1 MSEDEGPAEPGTP
14 PPPATPAGPPPGA
27 PFGGPPP
34 SARRPHLGQGAP
46 PPAFSVQLPSI
57 DVQAL
62 AKTPWVLGAAAIL
75 MGLVLYWA
83 GSVLSA
89 FQHDVGYD
97 ARQRIIHL
105 LGPGDAEWAV
115 SVLLAVALL
124 VLGSS
129 GEAKR
134 APMANFLYQLL
145 LLAAALITVASVI
158 NAVIDSHLHRQQ
170 FRCVDL
176 RLPRVPGRGAH
187 RWSCRALGLACQPH
201 GAAGAEGEI
210 GRPRPPKT
218 RAAPTAPRLSASIR
232 S

>member
-1 MSEDEGPAEPGTP
+1 MSEDEGPAVPGNP

-27 PFGGPPP
+27 QFGGPPP
-34 SARRPHLGQGAP
+34 SGPASASGPGAAA
-46 PPAFSVQLPSI
+46 PAFSVQLPPSI

-62 AKTPWVLGAAAIL
+62 SKTPWVLGSAAIL

-105 LGPGDAEWAV
+105 LGPGGAPWAV
-115 SVLLAVALL
+115 AVLLAVALL

-129 GEAKR
+129 AEAKR

-145 LLAAALITVASVI
+145 LLFAALITVASVL
-158 NAVIDSHLHRQQ
+158 NAVIDLTYIGDSFDASIYGFLEY
-170 FRCVDL
+170 L
-176 RLPRVPGRGAH
+176 AGAPI
-187 RWSCRALGLACQPH
+187 A
-201 GAAGAEGEI
+201 GAAALWAWRANPMALPGQK
-210 GRPRPPKT
+210 PK
-218 RAAPTAPRLSASIR
+218 
-232 S
+232 